1 MERTVPHPL
10 LITAQATGTPV
21 IQGEN
26 ATLLWQGATPP
37 LIAGD
42 FNGWDTR
49 SSPAWEPL
57 AAGLWGHTLTLPRNA
72 YMEYAFFTGETE
84 QDRITDPLNPR
95 TTPNGMGHTNSYF
108 YMPEAAPTP
117 LTRRARG
124 VPRGEV
130 TRHIIRNRWLL
141 ANGRR
146 AVYLYQPPVS
156 EPCPLVVVYDG
167 FEYYH
172 RDHLPTIV
180 DNLISQGRIQPIA
193 LAMADHGGP
202 ARGIEYGCSEA
213 TVGFVMEH
221 VLPLAE
227 EHLNIIP
234 AQTAAGSYGVL
245 GASAGGRMAL
255 FTALRVP
262 GIIGRV
268 LSQAGAFRHDMY
280 ESVLFDL
287 VRYLPQQG
295 VKVWLD
301 CGTFDGLLP
310 GNREMAALLH
320 EREYEG
326 GYLEYHAGHNHPAW
340 RDHIAAG
347 LEALYGK

>member
-1 MERTVPHPL
+1 MPHPL
-10 LITAQATGTPV
+10 LLTAQATGTPV
-21 IQGEN
+21 IEGEN
-26 ATLLWQGATPP
+26 ATLLWQGTAPP

-42 FNGWDTR
+42 FNGWDTQ
-49 SSPAWEPL
+49 SSPAWERL
-57 AAGLWGHTLTLPRNA
+57 AAGLWACTLSLPRDA
-72 YMEYAFFTGETE
+72 YMEYAFFTGEAE
-84 QDRITDPLNPR
+84 EDRITDPLNPR

-108 YMPEAAPTP
+108 YMPEGVPTP
-117 LTRRARG
+117 LTQRTRG
-124 VPRGEV
+124 VPKGEV

-167 FEYYH
+167 VEYYR
-172 RDHLPTIV
+172 RDHLPAIV

-193 LAMADHGGP
+193 LAMVAHGGP
-202 ARGIEYGCSEA
+202 ARGIEYSCSEA

-227 EHLNIIP
+227 EHLNVVP
-234 AQTAAGSYGVL
+234 PQAAGGSYGVI

-268 LSQAGAFRHDMY
+268 LSQAGAFKFDNY

-287 VRYLPQQG
+287 VRYPPQQG
-295 VKVWLD
+295 VQVWLD
-301 CGTFDGLLP
+301 CGTFDFLLP
-310 GNREMAALLH
+310 GNREMGSLLA
-320 EREYEG
+320 ERGYEG

-347 LEALYGK
+347 LEALYRP

>member
-1 MERTVPHPL
+1 
-10 LITAQATGTPV
+10 
-21 IQGEN
+21 
-26 ATLLWQGATPP
+26 
-37 LIAGD
+37 
-42 FNGWDTR
+42 
-49 SSPAWEPL
+49 
-57 AAGLWGHTLTLPRNA
+57 
-72 YMEYAFFTGETE
+72 
-84 QDRITDPLNPR
+84 
-95 TTPNGMGHTNSYF
+95 
-108 YMPEAAPTP
+108 
-117 LTRRARG
+117 
-124 VPRGEV
+124 V
-130 TRHIIRNRWLL
+130 TRHIMENRWLL

-180 DNLISQGRIQPIA
+180 DNLINQRRIRPIA
-193 LAMADHGGP
+193 LAMVAHGGP

-213 TVGFVMEH
+213 TVGFLMEH

-234 AQTAAGSYGVL
+234 AQAAAGSYGVI

-268 LSQAGAFRHDMY
+268 LSQAGAFKFDNY

-287 VRYLPQQG
+287 VRHMPPQPVQA
-295 VKVWLD
+295 WLD
-301 CGTFDGLLP
+301 CGTFDFLLP
-310 GNREMAALLH
+310 GNQEMAALLA
-320 EREYEG
+320 ERGYEG

-340 RDHIAAG
+340 RNHIAAG
-347 LEALYGK
+347 LEALYRP

>member
-1 MERTVPHPL
+1 MPHPL
-10 LITAQATGTPV
+10 LTAAQATGTPV
-21 IQGEN
+21 IEGET
-26 ATLLWQGATPP
+26 ATLLWQGAAPP

-49 SSPAWEPL
+49 SSPAWERL
-57 AAGLWGHTLTLPRNA
+57 TRSLWGYTLTLPRDA

-84 QDRITDPLNPR
+84 KDRITDPLNPR
-95 TTPNGMGHTNSYF
+95 SSPNGMGHINSYF
-108 YMPEAAPTP
+108 YMPEAAPTM

-124 VPRGEV
+124 VPKGEV
-130 TRHIIRNRWLL
+130 TRHTIRNRWLL
-141 ANGRR
+141 ATGRR

-167 FEYYH
+167 FEYYS

-180 DNLISQGRIQPIA
+180 DNLINQRRIRPIA
-193 LAMADHGGP
+193 LAMVAHGGP
-202 ARGIEYGCSEA
+202 ARGIEYACSEA
-213 TVGFVMEH
+213 TVGFLMEH

-227 EHLNIIP
+227 EYLKIIP
-234 AQTAAGSYGVL
+234 AQAAAGSYGVI

-268 LSQAGAFRHDMY
+268 LSQAGAFKFDEY

-287 VRYLPQQG
+287 VRYPPHRG

-301 CGTFDGLLP
+301 CGTFDSLLP
-310 GNREMAALLH
+310 GNRDMAALLL
-320 EREYEG
+320 ERGYEG

-347 LEALYGK
+347 LEALYRP